1 MKTIGDALKEHH
13 GIGPGF
19 DQIRA
24 ALAVSIL
31 FWHSFGLTYGE
42 AWVRSIPAPFPQLV
56 AMALPMF
63 FALSGFLVTGSA
75 LRTNHLKIFLTF
87 RALRI
92 LPALIVEVSLSALV
106 LGTMLTTLRLS
117 DYFTSGEFIEYF
129 GSIIGRVR
137 FALPGLFE
145 TNKVPLIV
153 NGALWTLG
161 AEVICYVAIALL
173 MLFGYLQRRKVVLAF
188 VIAYIAMCIGVDAIH
203 QDPVR
208 EILPTKSL
216 VLCFLIGNLIFLYR
230 DRIPLNF
237 GCAVFAFLVSL
248 PIIALAQY
256 NPRFKVAVYPA
267 VAGISYVVVF
277 LGLKKLPTLPL
288 FRNGDYSYGIYI
300 YGWPIQQSVLYL
312 FPDHRNWWFNFM
324 ISLPLTFAFAAA
336 SWHFVERPFL
346 SLRKNFS
353 YGSTEPKIYR
363 RLAFAA
369 ALLLYGL
376 FVSYVDDVFPLRHIF
391 GKTAQAATPIF

>member
-1 MKTIGDALKEHH
+1 
-13 GIGPGF
+13 
-19 DQIRA
+19 
-24 ALAVSIL
+24 
-31 FWHSFGLTYGE
+31 
-42 AWVRSIPAPFPQLV
+42 
-56 AMALPMF
+56 
-63 FALSGFLVTGSA
+63 
-75 LRTNHLKIFLTF
+75 
-87 RALRI
+87 
-92 LPALIVEVSLSALV
+92 
-106 LGTMLTTLRLS
+106 
-117 DYFTSGEFIEYF
+117 
-129 GSIIGRVR
+129 
-137 FALPGLFE
+137 
-145 TNKVPLIV
+145 
-153 NGALWTLG
+153 
-161 AEVICYVAIALL
+161 
-173 MLFGYLQRRKVVLAF
+173 
-188 VIAYIAMCIGVDAIH
+188 
-203 QDPVR
+203 
-208 EILPTKSL
+208 L

-353 YGSTEPKIYR
+353 YGSTEPKNYR

-369 ALLLYGL
+369 TLLLYGV

-391 GKTAQAATPIF
+391 GKPAQAATPNF